1 MDGGPRLTERQK
13 SPRRRRLLSS
23 YAAGLIYLFVRA
35 GQQVALLPAFLFAW
49 GAGLY
54 SQWILLSSAAAFIGL
69 IDLGTRPYLHN
80 RLLLQREA
88 GDHAGYRRTF
98 QISLAVLLIA
108 GAAGLAILGSG
119 ALVARKLGLL
129 DNDYISADAAAFLLV
144 ALGVRALLEIPLDLM
159 SNPHWAR
166 REVTRNIVLNTA
178 WLALELSAMVGGLL
192 LRLSPEAIAAIA
204 VAVRLGF
211 LAYLMIEI
219 PWRYP
224 ELRVLPALPDRA
236 ETAALLRM
244 GSSYLGL
251 PLAQLAS
258 FQGLILALNAA
269 SASSLAIV
277 TFTAIRMLVS
287 FLRQILERIGG
298 LTVAELARSY
308 AGNNRDALVRVY
320 STFARLF
327 GGLAGLL
334 VGAVWIY
341 APVVVPILTAGEVAH
356 DPLVLEFLVLGLVLG
371 LPGVPVSLMFHQI
384 NRPGPLLLLLL
395 PQIAA
400 TLLLTLVLG
409 GPYGAAGAAA
419 AVAIP
424 EILVGLLCLPIY
436 GARTLPLPIPA
447 SSGRML
453 LASIAAGFASALIAT
468 ATLRLIGTGS
478 FLDQVL
484 VAVSWAAL
492 VALPGF
498 FIMLG
503 SDQRRWLYSAVLR
516 RV

>member
-1 MDGGPRLTERQK
+1 LTERQQHE
-13 SPRRRRLLSS
+13 SPRRKRLLTS
-23 YAAGLIYLFVRA
+23 YVAGLIYLFVRA

-54 SQWILLSSAAAFIGL
+54 GQWILLSSAAAFIAL

-88 GDHAGYRRTF
+88 ADHAGYRRTF
-98 QISLAVLLIA
+98 QVSLAIMFLAVCAGLTVLAA
-108 GAAGLAILGSG
+108 GALF
-119 ALVARKLGLL
+119 ALKTGLL
-129 DNDYISADAAAFLLV
+129 DNDFLDADSAAFLLFG
-144 ALGVRALLEIPLDLM
+144 LGVRALMEIPLDIL

-166 REVTRNIVLNTA
+166 REVTRNIALNTI
-178 WLALELSAMVGGLL
+178 WLALELSAMVCGLL
-192 LRLSPEAIAAIA
+192 LQLSPLAIA
-204 VAVRLGF
+204 VISLVVRGAF
-211 LAYLMIEI
+211 IAYLTVEI

-224 ELRVLPALPDRA
+224 ELRVLPALPTTGEA
-236 ETAALLRM
+236 SVLLRM
-244 GSSYLGL
+244 GLSYLGL
-251 PLAQLAS
+251 PIAQLAS
-258 FQGLILALNAA
+258 FQGLVIVLSVVSAGPLAV
-269 SASSLAIV
+269 V

-308 AGNNRDALVRVY
+308 AGNDNRALVRIY

-334 VGAVWIY
+334 VGAVWVY
-341 APVVVPILTAGEVAH
+341 APVIVPILTAGKVEHEPA
-356 DPLVLEFLVLGLVLG
+356 VLQFLLLGLILG

-384 NRPGPLLLLLL
+384 NRPGPLLVILV

-400 TLLLTLVLG
+400 TLSLTLVLG

-424 EILVGLLCLPIY
+424 EILVGLLWLPIH

-447 SSGRML
+447 SIGRML
-453 LASIAAGFASALIAT
+453 LASIAAGFASALIAA
-468 ATLRLIGTGS
+468 ATLHLIDPTTVIE
-478 FLDQVL
+478 QML
-484 VAVSWAAL
+484 VAISWAAL
-492 VALPGF
+492 VTLPGF

-503 SDQRRWLYSAVLR
+503 GDQRRWLYSAVR
-516 RV
+516 RRG